1 MLDKQIKSILE
12 QEEAAGMSH
21 REIGKRHHVSHTHI
35 THLLNGKR
43 PVSGLTIETVQK
55 MFPLASFNLNGD
67 GVNAANSG
75 TVHGVV
81 GLNSG
86 TVNTITPAA
95 LESFRFRILE
105 AVIDL
110 DIPSDALQTVL
121 KTIKG
126 IKP

>member
-1 MLDKQIKSILE
+1 MLEEQIKSVLD

-21 REIGKRHHVSHTHI
+21 EKIGKRHNIAASQVTRI
-35 THLLNGKR
+35 LRGTR
-43 PVSGLTIETVQK
+43 PVSGLTVKTVQK

-86 TVNTITPAA
+86 TVNTNTPAA
-95 LESFRFRILE
+95 LESFRLRVLE
-105 AVIDL
+105 AVIEL
-110 DIPSDALQTVL
+110 EIPADALQVVL

>member
-1 MLDKQIKSILE
+1 MLDEQIKSILE
-12 QEEAAGMSH
+12 QEKAAGLSH
-21 REIGKRHHVSHTHI
+21 REIGKRHHVSQTHI
-35 THLLNGKR
+35 THLLNGQR

-86 TVNTITPAA
+86 TVNTSTPAA
-95 LESFRFRILE
+95 LESFRLRVLE
-105 AVIDL
+105 AVIEL
-110 DIPSDALQTVL
+110 EIPADALQVVL